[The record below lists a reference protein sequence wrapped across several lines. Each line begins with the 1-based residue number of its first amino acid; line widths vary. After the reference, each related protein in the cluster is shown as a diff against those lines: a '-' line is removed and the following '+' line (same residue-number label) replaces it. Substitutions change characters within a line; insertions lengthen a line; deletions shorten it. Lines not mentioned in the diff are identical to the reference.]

1 MKPSSSPRLTLQNL
15 CSGPGASWCPS
26 ALPSLCSPLLGGCSG
41 CSLSSAKKRGISTS
55 PTSWIQP
62 SMTFFSG
69 DSRVLTHLSP
79 QDLPQLVV
87 PKPVLTHGVFLSW
100 YKTFSCPYCILW
112 SSYCPTHCI
121 SQGLTLSNMVFYHQK
136 LSYFSLGKLEPSVFF
151 PSEDV
156 PVW

>member
-26 ALPSLCSPLLGGCSG
+26 ALPSLRSPLLGGCSG
-41 CSLSSAKKRGISTS
+41 CSLGSAKKRGISTS

-62 SMTFFSG
+62 STTFFSG

-100 YKTFSCPYCILW
+100 YKTLLLSLLHFMEFLLSHSLHFSRSHSVKYGFL
-112 SSYCPTHCI
+112 
-121 SQGLTLSNMVFYHQK
+121 
-136 LSYFSLGKLEPSVFF
+136 PSKIELFF
-151 PSEDV
+151 PGKV
-156 PVW
+156 GTICFFLI